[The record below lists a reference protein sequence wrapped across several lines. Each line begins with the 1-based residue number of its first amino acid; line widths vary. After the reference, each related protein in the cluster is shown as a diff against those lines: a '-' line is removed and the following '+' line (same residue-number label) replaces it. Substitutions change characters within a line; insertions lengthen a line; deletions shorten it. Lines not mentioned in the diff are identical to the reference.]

1 MNLLYNGGQKMED
14 RQKDFLLYILGF
26 VGLLVFL
33 GGIFGLYDWK
43 YGLFGGNYNLVW
55 CWSIPKIFW
64 ITLKN

>member
-1 MNLLYNGGQKMED
+1 MED

-43 YGLFGGNYNLVW
+43 YGLVVAIIIWFGAGAYRKYFGL
-55 CWSIPKIFW
+55 P
-64 ITLKN
+64 

>member
-1 MNLLYNGGQKMED
+1 MHLLYNGGQKMED

-43 YGLFGGNYNLVW
+43 YGLLVAIIIWFGAGAYRKYFGL
-55 CWSIPKIFW
+55 P
-64 ITLKN
+64 